1 MKQGTAAFVADASP
15 NRKQICGS
23 MELESGDYI
32 SYTVSE
38 CRDLASVKNLFRR
51 NCTVL
56 LDHHPCEITKLNG
69 SKHDL
74 KPLISSGPS
83 ASENYFIAGFSI
95 RMGVDIKPLK
105 VGRERELCGPKG
117 WGSGNILQNELL
129 KRAISSSE
137 IVF

>member
-1 MKQGTAAFVADASP
+1 
-15 NRKQICGS
+15 

-56 LDHHPCEITKLNG
+56 LDHHPCKITKLNG

-83 ASENYFIAGFSI
+83 ASESYFIAGFSI

-105 VGRERELCGPKG
+105 ENCRLKMNYFLINLKG
-117 WGSGNILQNELL
+117 MESRFSN
-129 KRAISSSE
+129 
-137 IVF
+137 VFFACCTS